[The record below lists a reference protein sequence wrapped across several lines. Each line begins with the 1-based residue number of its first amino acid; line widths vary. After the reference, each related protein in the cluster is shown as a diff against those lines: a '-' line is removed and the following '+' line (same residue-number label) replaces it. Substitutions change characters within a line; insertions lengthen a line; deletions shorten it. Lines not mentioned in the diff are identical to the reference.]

1 MIIQKKNLRKTFL
14 QIMHL
19 KLYKLYVLIPIER
32 EQPSDEI
39 LHETNPNWRSN
50 SGAKIALSCRA

>member
-1 MIIQKKNLRKTFL
+1 MYLYKRLFKRKAKEKYLLR
-14 QIMHL
+14 IMHL

-39 LHETNPNWRSN
+39 LHETNPN
-50 SGAKIALSCRA
+50 

>member
-39 LHETNPNWRSN
+39 LHETNPN
-50 SGAKIALSCRA
+50 